1 MRSLVTPFVLGTVAV
16 AVLAYAAALAL
27 AIAAAAGDW
36 GALHVALGPVTLVAV
51 ERSAG
56 ETSTTFGS
64 GLALAGLAG
73 GALNAAAAGFLR
85 RRTRR
90 RGDGVD

>member
-1 MRSLVTPFVLGTVAV
+1 MRALVTPFLLGTAAV

-36 GALHVALGPVTLVAV
+36 GALNVAVGPVVLVAV

-64 GLALAGLAG
+64 GLALAALAG
-73 GALNAAAAGFLR
+73 GAVNAGAAALLR
-85 RRTRR
+85 GRTRGR
-90 RGDGVD
+90 SDGVH